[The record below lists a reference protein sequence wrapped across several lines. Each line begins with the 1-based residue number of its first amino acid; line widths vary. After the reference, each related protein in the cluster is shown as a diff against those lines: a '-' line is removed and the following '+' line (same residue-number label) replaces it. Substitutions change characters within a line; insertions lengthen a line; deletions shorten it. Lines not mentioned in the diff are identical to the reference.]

1 MWLCAFACMGE
12 DRNELDSSFVLW
24 ANRYMGI
31 QGGKRESRMFPDF
44 LILLLEVVI
53 KKIENILLVIF
64 RKTIKLVNG

>member
-1 MWLCAFACMGE
+1 MGE

-31 QGGKRESRMFPDF
+31 QGRKSELRMFPDF

-53 KKIENILLVIF
+53 KNNWKHFTGNLQKNNRVS
-64 RKTIKLVNG
+64 